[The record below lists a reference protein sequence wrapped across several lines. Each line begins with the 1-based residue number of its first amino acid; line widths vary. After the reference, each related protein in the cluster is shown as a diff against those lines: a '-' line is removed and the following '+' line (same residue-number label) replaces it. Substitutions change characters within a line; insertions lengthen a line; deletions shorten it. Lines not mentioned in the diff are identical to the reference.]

1 MVKKLKKNR
10 CSPEA
15 PNKLRNQEGQA
26 YMQANTRKIYV
37 YFWLTLRVCT
47 SRRKVKAR
55 LQGE

>member
-1 MVKKLKKNR
+1 MVKKLKKKI
-10 CSPEA
+10 EA

-26 YMQANTRKIYV
+26 YTQANTRKIYV

-47 SRRKVKAR
+47 SRRKVKVR